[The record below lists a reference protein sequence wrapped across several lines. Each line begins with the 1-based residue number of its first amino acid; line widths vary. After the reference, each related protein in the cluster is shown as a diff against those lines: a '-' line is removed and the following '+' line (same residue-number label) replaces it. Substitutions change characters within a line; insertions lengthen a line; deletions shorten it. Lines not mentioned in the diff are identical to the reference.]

1 MIKYNFKISFILIYF
16 FLTLNLF
23 AEAEDITKDNEFKL
37 KSVYLTRLADF
48 TNWPSFDEDDGINI
62 CIDASSPL
70 VIFLNEI
77 DDLEK
82 NGKRLNTIYNISSDS
97 LENCQIFYLS
107 DDRPDLLKERLK
119 LLNKKSILTISS
131 IDEFAKKGG
140 MVEFY
145 ISKNKVRMKVNLASL
160 RKSKIFISSKVLKLM
175 SIVKR

>member
-1 MIKYNFKISFILIYF
+1 MIKYNFKISFIFIYF
-16 FLTLNLF
+16 FLALNLF
-23 AEAEDITKDNEFKL
+23 AEDITKDNEFKL

-48 TNWPSFDEDDGINI
+48 TNWPSFDEENGINI

-70 VIFLNEI
+70 VGFLNEI

-107 DDRPDLLKERLK
+107 DDKPDLLEERLK
-119 LLNKKSILTISS
+119 LLDKKPILTISS
-131 IDEFAKKGG
+131 IDGFAQKGG

-160 RKSKIFISSKVLKLM
+160 RESKIFISSKVLKLM